1 MSGASAAPAAVPP
14 GTTSAEDEAALSSPF
29 VRALVR
35 QIRAHDTSGMWER
48 KSDAELLSGYVLS
61 REQRRAIPVIADPD
75 PKTMWRIEQFW
86 SAAGLALEQ
95 AGGPIAT
102 PIVKLSHEGFGRA
115 LLICGR
121 LVVAT
126 RIMRDVHRFG
136 FETLTKLAAEGD
148 KLISEAMET
157 LKEFPDAARA

>member
-1 MSGASAAPAAVPP
+1 MSGAPSTPPAGPTVATDD
-14 GTTSAEDEAALSSPF
+14 GDEAALASAF

-75 PKTMWRIEQFW
+75 PKTVWRIEQFW

-102 PIVKLSHEGFGRA
+102 PVVKLTHEGFGRA

-121 LVVAT
+121 LVVAS
-126 RIMRDVHRFG
+126 RVMRDVHRFG
-136 FETLTKLAAEGD
+136 FDSFTKLASEGE
-148 KLISEAMET
+148 KLINEAMET